1 MNEEELKAK
10 QEELERKEGELKQ
23 KENDLKTKETELNE
37 KELSIRECETDAPKV
52 TQTIKQEFEKRM
64 AKKEEEFSKKLK
76 ERDDIIKQLAAGDE
90 AEAADEDNPFT
101 RLNKRRREQ
110 KAF

>member
-10 QEELERKEGELKQ
+10 EEELKRKEGELKQ

-37 KELSIRECETDAPKV
+37 KEASTREHETDAAKIA
-52 TQTIKQEFEKRM
+52 QTLKQEFETRL
-64 AKKEEEFSKKLK
+64 AKKQDEFSKKLE
-76 ERDDIIKQLAAGDE
+76 ERDNIIKQLAAGEE
-90 AEAADEDNPFT
+90 AESEDDNSPFAQI
-101 RLNKRRREQ
+101 NKRRRDQ

>member
-10 QEELERKEGELKQ
+10 QEELERKEGELIQ

-37 KELSIRECETDAPKV
+37 KERSIRECETDAPKIA
-52 TQTIKQEFEKRM
+52 QTIKQEFEKRM

-76 ERDDIIKQLAAGDE
+76 ERDDIIKQLAAGEDTE
-90 AEAADEDNPFT
+90 TEDEDSPFAQM
-101 RLNKRRREQ
+101 NKRRREQ